1 MMSYNVFI
9 FFLKNLSKKKRINI
23 FTMKITFWPK
33 TNNRNTFLTELPKIK
48 IFWLKSSAAT

>member
-9 FFLKNLSKKKRINI
+9 FFKKNLSKKKRINI

-33 TNNRNTFLTELPKIK
+33 TNNRNTFLTELPKFK